1 MALPGLPFNVF
12 TILFIGCSGS
22 NIKSDDQLWASA
34 IEFRESD
41 DLRSSITNFKS
52 IIRKYPNSEFSSKAQ
67 FQIAD
72 IYLNDV
78 KDYPFAIQ
86 EFEILIS
93 NYSETAL
100 AKKSAFMVAYIYS
113 NYLDE
118 YSKSMEKYELFLE
131 KYPTDELVPSVE
143 FELEGLKKY
152 QPTIDS
158 LNNL

>member
-1 MALPGLPFNVF
+1 MKLLSILF
-12 TILFIGCSGS
+12 TILFMGCNTSTLEPVD
-22 NIKSDDQLWASA
+22 KLWTSA
-34 IEFRESD
+34 TEFREKG
-41 DLRSSITNFKS
+41 DLRSSITKLKS
-52 IIRKYPNSEFSSKAQ
+52 ITQNYPKSVFAPKAQ

-86 EFEILIS
+86 EFESLIKS
-93 NYSETAL
+93 YPEVDL
-100 AKKSAFMVAYIYS
+100 AKKSAFMIAYIYS

-118 YSKSMEKYELFLE
+118 YSKAMDRYEFFLN
-131 KYPTDELVPSVE
+131 KYPNDELVPSVE

>member
-1 MALPGLPFNVF
+1 MQFLSILF
-12 TILFIGCSGS
+12 TILFIGCSDS
-22 NIKSDDQLWASA
+22 NVESVDQLWVSA
-34 IEFRESD
+34 IEFRESN
-41 DLRSSITNFKS
+41 DLRSSISNFKS
-52 IIRKYPNSEFSSKAQ
+52 IIQNYPKSDFAAKAQ

-78 KDYPFAIQ
+78 KNYPFAIE

-93 NYSETAL
+93 NYSEDSL

-118 YSKSMEKYELFLE
+118 YSKAMEKYELFLE
-131 KYPTDELVPSVE
+131 KYPNDELVPSVE

>member
-1 MALPGLPFNVF
+1 MQLLSILF
-12 TILFIGCSGS
+12 TSIFIGCSGS
-22 NIKSDDQLWASA
+22 NVESVDKLWASA
-34 IEFRESD
+34 IEFREID

-52 IIRKYPNSEFSSKAQ
+52 IIQNYPKSEFSSKAQ

-86 EFEILIS
+86 EFETLIN
-93 NYSETAL
+93 NYPEVVL
-100 AKKSAFMVAYIYS
+100 AKKSAFMVPYIYS

-118 YSKSMEKYELFLE
+118 YSKAMDKYELFLE
-131 KYPTDELVPSVE
+131 KYPNDELVPSVE

>member
-1 MALPGLPFNVF
+1 MHLLSILF

-22 NIKSDDQLWASA
+22 HIDSPDELWGSA
-34 IEFRESD
+34 VEFRESE

-52 IIRKYPNSEFSSKAQ
+52 IIQNYPKSEFSSKAQ

-78 KDYPFAIQ
+78 KDYPFAIE
-86 EFEILIS
+86 EFERLIS

-118 YSKSMEKYELFLE
+118 YSKAMTKYEFFLE
-131 KYPTDELVPSVE
+131 QYPNDELVPSVE

-152 QPTIDS
+152 QSTIDS

>member
-1 MALPGLPFNVF
+1 MQFLSILF

-22 NIKSDDQLWASA
+22 NVESVNQLWGSA
-34 IEFRESD
+34 KEFRQSG

-52 IIRKYPNSEFSSKAQ
+52 IIQNYPKSEFSSKAQ

-93 NYSETAL
+93 NYSEAEL

-118 YSKSMEKYELFLE
+118 YSKAMEKYELFLE
-131 KYPTDELVPSVE
+131 KYPNDELVPSVE
-143 FELEGLKKY
+143 FELEGLKEY

>member
-1 MALPGLPFNVF
+1 MKFLTILFL
-12 TILFIGCSGS
+12 ILFIGCSNS
-22 NIKSDDQLWASA
+22 KVESADKLWTSA
-34 IEFRESD
+34 IEFRESE

-52 IIRKYPNSEFSSKAQ
+52 IIQHFPESEFSSKAQ

-86 EFEILIS
+86 EFETLIRK
-93 NYSETAL
+93 YPEATL
-100 AKKSAFMVAYIYS
+100 AKKSAFMIAYVYS

-118 YSKSMEKYELFLE
+118 YSSAMEKYELFLK
-131 KYPTDELVPSVE
+131 KYPDDELVPSVE
-143 FELEGLKKY
+143 FELEGLRKY